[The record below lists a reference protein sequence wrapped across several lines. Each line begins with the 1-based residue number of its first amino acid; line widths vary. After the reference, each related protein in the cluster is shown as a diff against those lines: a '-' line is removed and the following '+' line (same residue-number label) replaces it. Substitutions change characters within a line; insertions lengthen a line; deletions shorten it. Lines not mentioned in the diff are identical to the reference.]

1 MMAFTKRIKAINN
14 RIKQRKP
21 QYDLDRE
28 TTKRILVLLS
38 KNINKYELITC
49 KEVLP
54 EKKLFRKNCYNQN
67 I

>member
-14 RIKQRKP
+14 RIKQRKA

-38 KNINKYELITC
+38 KNINKYDLITC
-49 KEVLP
+49 KDFTR
-54 EKKLFRKNCYNQN
+54 KKTC
-67 I
+67 